1 MSDQCN
7 FWEEWKKYSL
17 RWFHLSCSFEELH
30 QYLIAE
36 DSTEHIS
43 SHEIYSCK
51 QPTPHGGR
59 RPTQSSRESHC
70 EWGQAYAACCCCCCL
85 IWRICP
91 KLSSWR
97 PQLRENGEKGGQSSA
112 NSFLGHWKY
121 NMEGGIWY
129 TSGCSPSPFVAS
141 GKLLSEPAWTRAS
154 LWLLP
159 EDSTIG
165 NRIKQRNCEIATTV
179 AINTHVMI
187 VSGSWTPGSSKP
199 VRQNSVP
206 GSSGA
211 VCGRT
216 VKADL

>member
-1 MSDQCN
+1 MSNERAHRHISDSCLMKLILMSDQCN

-70 EWGQAYAACCCCCCL
+70 EWGQAYAACCCCL
-85 IWRICP
+85 SWWICP

-112 NSFLGHWKY
+112 NSFLEHWKY
-121 NMEGGIWY
+121 NNEGGI
-129 TSGCSPSPFVAS
+129 PRAVLP
-141 GKLLSEPAWTRAS
+141 LLSQLQAS
-154 LWLLP
+154 CSQSQHELGHPSDCYL
-159 EDSTIG
+159 
-165 NRIKQRNCEIATTV
+165 RI
-179 AINTHVMI
+179 
-187 VSGSWTPGSSKP
+187 
-199 VRQNSVP
+199 VRLE
-206 GSSGA
+206 
-211 VCGRT
+211 T
-216 VKADL
+216 E